1 MDTLLAHPYS
11 VILNEYSLV
20 LLANLCSKVDVGRLL
35 GPTGS
40 IIRSKVYGQWPVVD
54 FTWG

>member
-11 VILNEYSLV
+11 VILHEYSLV